1 MQPNENNDQTKIQR
15 YREHL
20 LNNIMKSA
28 HDAVVL
34 MDEEGKIIEWN
45 PAAERIFGYSR
56 QDAIGSDL
64 HELVCQK
71 SERLLFREAFP
82 DFLKTGTGPAVGKI
96 VEMMAKDKQGRLVPI
111 ELSLSA
117 FNSEGKWHSM
127 GIVRDITERKAAEE
141 TLRIAKDE
149 AEKASAA
156 RASFVANMSHELR
169 TPLHGMIGMQSL
181 LERTE
186 LDGEQTECLQYMKD
200 ASEKL
205 LHLVDDLLDMNK
217 LEKGVKQLNEE
228 FFYYGEELYNTMES
242 FAKMASIKGLS
253 WQFDNEL
260 GRKVKVRG
268 DREKLVRAACHLIT
282 NALKFTATG
291 TITLKA
297 ELKSIYEDIG
307 IFSFTVSDTGIGIEE
322 KDQSYLFDQF
332 YQKDTS
338 TTRLYD
344 GAGVGLQLVK
354 RFVEIMGGN
363 VQVTSQVGVG
373 SSFTLEMP
381 LKIIEIDQELT
392 EKFQTVSK
400 SDGKGIFQQ
409 GIKILI
415 AEDDQATRVLMR
427 KILKTFGIEAD
438 IVENGLDA
446 INYYTS
452 RKYDLVIMD
461 IQMPIMD
468 GFETVQMIR
477 EYEKESK
484 SRTPVVALT
493 AYVSEQDHAMCL
505 NYGMDDVLT
514 KPVDL
519 EQIYEMIRKWTK

>member
-1 MQPNENNDQTKIQR
+1 MRSYEFNDQVKIQR
-15 YREHL
+15 YRDHL
-20 LNNIMKSA
+20 LTNIMKSA

-34 MDEEGKIIEWN
+34 MDEHGKIIEWN
-45 PAAERIFGYSR
+45 PAAERIFGYAR
-56 QDAIGSDL
+56 QAAIGYDL
-64 HELVCQK
+64 HELLCQK
-71 SERLLFREAFP
+71 DERNKFDEAFP
-82 DFLKTGTGPAVGKI
+82 AFLKTGKGPAIGKI
-96 VEMMAKDKQGRLVPI
+96 IEMMAKDHHGRLIPI

-117 FNSEGKWHSM
+117 FRIGDKWHSM

-149 AEKASAA
+149 AEQASDA

-186 LDGEQTECLQYMKD
+186 LDEEQKECLQYMKE

-205 LHLVDDLLDMNK
+205 LHLVNDLLDMNK
-217 LEKGVKQLNEE
+217 LDKGVKQLNEE
-228 FFYYGEELYNTMES
+228 QFYYGEELFNAMES
-242 FAKMASIKGLS
+242 FGKMASIKGLS
-253 WQFDNEL
+253 WQFENEL

-268 DREKLVRAACHLIT
+268 DREKLVRTACHLIT
-282 NALKFTATG
+282 NALKFTG
-291 TITLKA
+291 IGEISLKA

-322 KDQSYLFDQF
+322 KDQPYLFDQF
-332 YQKDTS
+332 YQKDSS
-338 TTRLYD
+338 TTRLYE

-354 RFVEIMGGN
+354 RFVEMMGGN

-373 SSFTLEMP
+373 SSFTLEVP

-392 EKFQTVSK
+392 EKFQTSPK
-400 SDGKGIFQQ
+400 PNERGIFQK
-409 GIKILI
+409 GIKILM

-438 IVENGLDA
+438 IVDNGLDA
-446 INYYTS
+446 IQCYTS

-468 GFETVQMIR
+468 GFETVKMIR
-477 EYEKESK
+477 EYEKDLK

-493 AYVSEQDHAMCL
+493 AYVNEHDKAMCL
-505 NYGMDDVLT
+505 NYGMDDILT